1 MNLMMEIN
9 NKEWSA
15 MSDTALIKII
25 GSFIKRQRLLQNKT
39 QGQLAAEAGINRS
52 TLSLFENGVNSNL
65 ITLIQLLRALKLLHL
80 LKVFQLTK
88 QISPLQLAKIEKSE
102 RIRARNKNKNES
114 KPKSD
119 W

>member
-1 MNLMMEIN
+1 MTEIT
-9 NKEWSA
+9 NKEWFA

-25 GSFIKRQRLLQNKT
+25 GSFIKHQRLTQNKT
-39 QGQLAAEAGINRS
+39 QSQLAEEAGINRA

-65 ITLIQLLRALKLLHL
+65 ITFVQLLRALKLLHL
-80 LKVFQLTK
+80 LHVFQFK
-88 QISPLQLAKIEKSE
+88 QQLSPIQLAKLEKSE
-102 RIRARNKNKNES
+102 RIRARNKGKNES